1 MIVHLPINDVD
12 FPLNERNCYLQYCF
26 FIFKLR
32 NQDLTTWNSVKCHI
46 SNSKSLFLW
55 QPYMFIIDTGCGLM
69 RISSCN
75 VCFLHLVLPSIGF
88 LFALVSSAH
97 RLIAE
102 LFDIFMF
109 QSNFPVAHWWQYLLL
124 LLNTDYTSKK
134 TYFHHQL
141 WHIHI
146 LSLMLSKI
154 LKPTSP
160 QMILHAQ
167 NIQH

>member
-1 MIVHLPINDVD
+1 MILHLPVKIVD
-12 FPLNERNCYLQYCF
+12 FNLYWMKELLPSF
-26 FIFKLR
+26 VFIFKLK
-32 NQDLTTWNSVKCHI
+32 NQDLTWNCVKCHI
-46 SNSKSLFLW
+46 SNSKGLFLW
-55 QPYMFIIDTGCGLM
+55 QLYMFIIDTGCGLM

-75 VCFLHLVLPSIGF
+75 VCFLHLLLPSIGF

-97 RLIAE
+97 RLQLQNYFI
-102 LFDIFMF
+102 F
-109 QSNFPVAHWWQYLLL
+109 QSNFPVAHWWQCLLL

-146 LSLMLSKI
+146 VSLMLSKI
-154 LKPTSP
+154 IKPTNP

-167 NIQH
+167 NIQR